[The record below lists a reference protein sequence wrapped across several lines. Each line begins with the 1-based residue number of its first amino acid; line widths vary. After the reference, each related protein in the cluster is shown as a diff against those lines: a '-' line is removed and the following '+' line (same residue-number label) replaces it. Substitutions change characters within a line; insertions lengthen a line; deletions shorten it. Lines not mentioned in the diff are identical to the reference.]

1 MAIRN
6 VTANETFEDFRNTM
20 NETNTDIGDM
30 TLLGDSF
37 TGTPTDM
44 VEACN
49 TKASV
54 GFALAMCAA
63 LGG

>member
-1 MAIRN
+1 MADRN
-6 VTANETFEDFRNTM
+6 VAADDTFAVFRKTM

-30 TLLGDSF
+30 TLLGNSF

-49 TKASV
+49 AKSSV
-54 GFALAMCAA
+54 GFAIAMCAA
-63 LGG
+63 LG

>member
-1 MAIRN
+1 MADRN
-6 VTANETFEDFRNTM
+6 VAADDTFAVFRKTM

-30 TLLGDSF
+30 TQLGNSF

-49 TKASV
+49 SKSSV
-54 GFALAMCAA
+54 GFAIAMCAA
-63 LGG
+63 LG